1 MFNYMKAFN
10 QNQQGSVFIETAF
23 LIIGIVFAV
32 APLIFSLGETLGN
45 KVQEIQ
51 AEVEQVGI

>member
-1 MFNYMKAFN
+1 MFVYMQDLNK
-10 QNQQGSVFIETAF
+10 NQQGSVFIETAF

-32 APLIFSLGETLGN
+32 APLIFSLGDTLGN

>member
-1 MFNYMKAFN
+1 MFNYMKGLN
-10 QNQQGSVFIETAF
+10 MDQQGSVFIETAF